1 MQEIQET
8 ILQTVYYW
16 QDGYWVTDQEEAGL
30 MDSINA
36 FGSEHQMLN
45 VPEEADIQQAVNE
58 QIGGEAVNQVEL

>member
-1 MQEIQET
+1 MQEVHET
-8 ILQTVYYW
+8 TLQTVYYW